1 MSAIG
6 TTYDASTLA
15 TLRETM
21 ALKAVE
27 EPMLMRARRRLI
39 STVMPME

>member
-1 MSAIG
+1 MG
-6 TTYDASTLA
+6 TMYEASTLA

-21 ALKAVE
+21 ALKAVV

-39 STVMPME
+39 TTVIPIE

>member
-1 MSAIG
+1 M
-6 TTYDASTLA
+6 YEASTLA

-21 ALKAVE
+21 ALKAVV

-39 STVMPME
+39 TTVIPIE